1 MAEEWVKDARNE
13 TKVEANLRVETNK
26 APSVTKQKNQKLS
39 AKLTIEERERRSTEA
54 SLKNAQD
61 QAEEQRKKLHYA
73 KIELATAKQQVVDL
87 KAELGKAKE
96 VARTA
101 KEATK
106 ASEQASYYLRVQETE
121 VRLVEELAKVHRD
134 YC

>member
-39 AKLTIEERERRSTEA
+39 AKLTTEERERRSTEA

-73 KIELATAKQQVVDL
+73 KIKLATAKQQVVDL